1 MQPMKKAVLT
11 FLIIIL
17 FTLPASAQYGYDTYA
32 PIPKVS
38 INDRSATLQ
47 GSLFPD
53 YYKNH
58 SDRSDIR
65 WVQRNDSALTEFWQT
80 NGRSILETLSVLSGI
95 SWHEDAFDIYFVRYY
110 TDVGEGD
117 PVIIPLGGIKQ
128 GSLTEAAPD
137 GCRMQ
142 LNLIYQLSKRML
154 AQTLRPE
161 DSVYYRIADHPLMR
175 PGPFRRDNLAM
186 LLAVV
191 TGQQVLGLDSTY
203 NAFQSAFWQ
212 RHFPGRE
219 IFNQFLLNEWILTPD
234 HTLAMW
240 IADEPYNSRLVL
252 TTRPPRNTSGADT
265 RKERVYMEGLPLK
278 GRLGF
283 SVRLNESNRLQVDK
297 IDIER
302 LAYACGLQE
311 GDEIRQVNG
320 LRPRTQK
327 GMMEKI
333 LAGLEEDGA
342 NLQISREGQ
351 TLTVL
356 IQPMDIFENED
367 MFFWEEYEDSLM
379 LPDSLLFDSTIV
391 EDSTAPDSGF

>member
-1 MQPMKKAVLT
+1 MKKTVAILLL
-11 FLIIIL
+11 LIL
-17 FTLPASAQYGYDTYA
+17 SALLAFAQYSYDVDT

-38 INDRSATLQ
+38 INNRSATLQ
-47 GSLFPD
+47 GSLFPE
-53 YYKNH
+53 YYRHH
-58 SDRSDIR
+58 SVRSDIR
-65 WVQRNDSALTEFWQT
+65 WVQRNDSALTEFWRT
-80 NGRSILETLSVLSGI
+80 NGSTILETLSALSGI
-95 SWHEDAFDIYFVRYY
+95 SWHEEAFDIYFIRFY
-110 TDVGEGD
+110 TDIGEGD

-128 GSLTEAAPD
+128 DHLTEAAPD

-142 LNLIYQLSKRML
+142 FNLIFQLAKRML

-161 DSVYYRIADHPLMR
+161 DSVYYRIAEHPLMR

-191 TGQQVLGLDSTY
+191 TGQYVMGLDSTY

-219 IFNQFLLNEWILTPD
+219 IFNEYLLNEWILSPD

-252 TTRPPRNTSGADT
+252 TTRPPRNTSGTDT
-265 RKERVYMEGLPLK
+265 RPERVYLEGLPLK

-283 SVRLNESNRLQVDK
+283 SVRVNESNRLQVDK

-320 LRPRTQK
+320 LRPRNQK
-327 GMMEKI
+327 DMVEKI

-356 IQPMDIFENED
+356 IQPMDIYETED
-367 MFFWEEYEDSLM
+367 LLYWDEPEDSLL
-379 LPDSLLFDSTIV
+379 LPDSLLFDSTAV
-391 EDSTAPDSGF
+391 DDSPVPESGY